1 MGLVRRLVTEGV
13 VCVLLKSSGLILNPK
28 TILSYIMKLF
38 LVVLF
43 IASATSAPQH
53 GSGRAVKSFADE
65 FRAGLVNIPEG
76 CSFISQSQETVNGVI
91 KGEYTYEDPI
101 GSRITVTYS
110 VNVDGSNYVEKRK
123 IVKAYGT
130 DGASN
135 LLTAEEVVRQVSTE
149 LRPTII
155 QIIRTTVESAN
166 VDLNNYGNLVEVILS
181 QLKPVVQASVNNALA
196 TSPHDHLDENNLVRL
211 ILIELRPFVEEALR
225 KEIIA
230 HSPKVSEEDIVQIVI
245 KQLENTVITVIKSAV
260 ASSKDDDLLKNQEKL
275 VQTIVTQLR
284 PVVLQSVKSAIV
296 ANNAQQYNAQSLTGR
311 IVKELT
317 PFVRRGV
324 GNQILELQKQQQ
336 ATASKIVT
344 SVIQDLRPIIIR
356 IIRES
361 VRNYKGDLSK
371 YGNLVETILTQ
382 LRPVVLAEVR
392 RALAT
397 STDPGHSHLKADDLT
412 EKIMLRLRGFVE
424 EGVQEQVKILQEEA
438 GIGHDQVVESVITS
452 LRPIIIR
459 VIRQTVRSSNADLTQ
474 YNNLVK
480 TIITQLRPVVLS
492 EVSKA
497 ISSSPKFSHLN
508 ARELTEEILLKI
520 TPFVREAVSQQIKEL
535 EAENRVT
542 PEEIVDNIIAQLKPI
557 TIKVIKQTVHG
568 KNGADINDEEGL
580 VQTIVRQLRPVV
592 FAQVSAAIKANNA
605 NYDAQSMSNQIVQR
619 LIPFIREGVRREV
632 EIEKGKNQ
640 STLVQDIINKLNPH
654 IDDTIHTA
662 LGGGQVTTLE
672 VSQESTVLTNVL
684 GKLRSIILNAVNIVM
699 GRLQAS
705 GEAHTLS
712 IDALIAKVNAEIKN
726 QLLIQL
732 LGDEVSGLFGGKDAS
747 EDLLNALLQKLL
759 PRIDAMIRQMIQQWR
774 ISNPHNPTF
783 SSSQQSQVISGVV
796 SSLRGQVEA
805 STNSF
810 LSQSPNSIRDSAVVE
825 AIIGQ
830 YQPTIISTLQGN
842 RIIQQVFANANF
854 ASSDAYEA
862 LLNQIMQRLRAIIL
876 QVIRAYR
883 ASQVVITT
891 TPKPAGNAIVN
902 IFGTGG
908 ANSVQVET
916 PNYQY
921 DYTHDKKRK

>member
-1 MGLVRRLVTEGV
+1 
-13 VCVLLKSSGLILNPK
+13 
-28 TILSYIMKLF
+28 MKLF

-397 STDPGHSHLKADDLT
+397 STDPGHTHLKADDLT

-438 GIGHDQVVESVITS
+438 RIGHDQVVESVITS

-508 ARELTEEILLKI
+508 ARDLTEEILVKI
-520 TPFVREAVSQQIKEL
+520 TPFVGEAVQQQIKEL

-542 PEEIVDNIIAQLKPI
+542 PEEIVDNVIAQLKPI
-557 TIKVIKQTVHG
+557 TIKVIRQTVHG
-568 KNGADINDEEGL
+568 KNGVNIDDEEGL
-580 VQTIVRQLRPVV
+580 VQTIVSQLRPVV
-592 FAQVSAAIKANNA
+592 FAQVSAAITANNA
-605 NYDAQSMSNQIVQR
+605 NYDAQSISNQIVTR

-632 EIEKGKNQ
+632 KIEKEKNQ
-640 STLVQDIINKLNPH
+640 GTLVQDIINKLNPH
-654 IDDTIHTA
+654 IQTTIDNA
-662 LGGGQVTTLE
+662 LGSQQVTKLDA
-672 VSQESTVLTNVL
+672 STETQALSNVL
-684 GKLRSIILNAVNIVM
+684 GKLRSIILNAVNTVM
-699 GRLQAS
+699 ARLQAS
-705 GEAHTLS
+705 GEAYTLS
-712 IDALIAKVNAEIKN
+712 VDAIIAKVNTEIKN
-726 QLLIQL
+726 RLLLKL
-732 LGDEVSGLFGGKDAS
+732 LGDEVSGLLGGKEAS
-747 EDLLNALLQKLL
+747 QDLLEALLQKLL
-759 PRIDAMIRQMIQQWR
+759 PRIDAMIRSMISQWR
-774 ISNPHNPTF
+774 ISNPNNPTL
-783 SSSQQSQVISGVV
+783 SSSQQSSVISGVV
-796 SSLRGQVEA
+796 GSLRGQVEA

-810 LSQSPNSIRDSAVVE
+810 LAQSPNNIRDSAVVE
-825 AIIGQ
+825 AILGQ

-842 RIIQQVFANANF
+842 RVIQQVFANANF

-862 LLNQIMQRLRAIIL
+862 LLNQIMQRLRSIIL
-876 QVIRAYR
+876 QVIRTYR
-883 ASQVVITT
+883 ASQVVTT
-891 TPKPAGNAIVN
+891 TAAPVPSGNAIVN

-916 PNYQY
+916 PNYKY
-921 DYTHDKKRK
+921 DYTHDKK